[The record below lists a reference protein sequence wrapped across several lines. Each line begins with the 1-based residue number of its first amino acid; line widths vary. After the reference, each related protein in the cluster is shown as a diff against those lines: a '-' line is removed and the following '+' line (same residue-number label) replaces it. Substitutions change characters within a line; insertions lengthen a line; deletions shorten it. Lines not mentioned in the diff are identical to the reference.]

1 VPRYLV
7 GYRATPGNMSS
18 DSLQMFRSTELV
30 LGEYRRKFPQ
40 HAHDIA
46 QHLQAS
52 RHWFA
57 YRAAATWRRQDAR
70 ILLAEAL
77 RHHPL
82 ASAWHFSGLALSIA
96 RGRLRRRFGRRNPFP
111 LYTEVVW

>member
-30 LGEYRRKFPQ
+30 LDEYRAKYPE
-40 HAHDIA
+40 HAGDIA
-46 QHLQAS
+46 QHLRAS

-57 YRAAATWRRQDAR
+57 YRAAATRRRDDAR
-70 ILLAEAL
+70 TLLTEAL
-77 RHHPL
+77 QQHPL

-96 RGRLRRRFGRRNPFP
+96 RGRLQRRFVRRKPFP